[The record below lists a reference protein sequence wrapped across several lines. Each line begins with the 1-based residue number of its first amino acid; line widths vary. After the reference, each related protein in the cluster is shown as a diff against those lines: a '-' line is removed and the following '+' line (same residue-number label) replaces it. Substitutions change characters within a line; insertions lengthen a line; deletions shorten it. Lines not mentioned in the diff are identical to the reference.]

1 MGLSV
6 KSRTLTTPTALMVKE
21 MPRQNARRAIP
32 ERDLGW
38 PGKKGLRGFSG
49 WRSGAA
55 LRLGSERKGGRSS

>member
-6 KSRTLTTPTALMVKE
+6 KSRTLTMPTTLTAKA

-32 ERDLGW
+32 ESDLGW

-49 WRSGAA
+49 WRA